1 MKGLIAMC
9 ISANH
14 LMQLDLRRAQKK
26 TNCEASF
33 LAGCK
38 KNHLEKKTNV
48 VLLVATF
55 KV

>member
-38 KNHLEKKTNV
+38 KNHLEKKNQRSIISCD
-48 VLLVATF
+48 F
-55 KV
+55 